1 MAVRNMFNSWLQ
13 PGGIGLIGLLAFFF
27 MPGMEVNGQ
36 DPAHEKGKGLYQRL
50 CAACHGKAGKGD
62 GYALFEPPPADLKA
76 PATQKK
82 TDEELLDTIRN
93 GHANTAMGTW
103 KYALSEDEMRQVLG
117 YIRTLGQ
124 KQESG

>member
-1 MAVRNMFNSWLQ
+1 MAARNTLSVRIQ
-13 PGGIGLIGLLAFFF
+13 PGSLALIGLLAFFF

-36 DPAHEKGKGLYQRL
+36 DPANEKGEGLYQRL

-62 GYALFEPPPADLKA
+62 GYTLFEPPPADLQA
-76 PATQKK
+76 SATQKK
-82 TDEELLDTIRN
+82 TDEKLLDTIRN

-103 KYALSEDEMRQVLG
+103 KYALSEEEMRQVLV

-124 KQESG
+124 KQESR